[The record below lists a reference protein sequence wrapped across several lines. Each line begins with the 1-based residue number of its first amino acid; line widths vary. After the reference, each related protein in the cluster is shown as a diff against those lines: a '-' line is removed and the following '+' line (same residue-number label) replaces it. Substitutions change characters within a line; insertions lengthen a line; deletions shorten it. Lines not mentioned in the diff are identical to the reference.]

1 MTNEHIDNSTLIDYL
16 HHELAPGQDALVL
29 AHLAACKECAAAY
42 EAEAR
47 LTEVLRAEARA
58 AEREL
63 PLRVENRVLTGIEA
77 SRLPAWLQ
85 QLRLVARP
93 AVGLPAAAVL
103 VLAAALGFA
112 SLASHTA
119 HAPAIAVAYYL
130 DDHAAL
136 SNSSLPFAQTAV
148 VPGSLE
154 SGAASDRST
163 SATIGTNTIAS
174 E

>member
-1 MTNEHIDNSTLIDYL
+1 MTNEHIDSSILTDYL
-16 HHELAPGQDALVL
+16 HHELAPGEDARVL
-29 AHLAACKECAAAY
+29 AHLTACTECAGAY

-47 LTEVLRAEARA
+47 LTEALRAEARA

-63 PLRVENRVLTGIEA
+63 PLRVENRVLAGIEA
-77 SRLPAWLQ
+77 SRMPAWLR

-93 AVGLPAAAVL
+93 AIGLPVAAAI
-103 VLAAALGFA
+103 VLAAALGFV
-112 SLASHTA
+112 SLGSHTA
-119 HAPAIAVAYYL
+119 HAPTIAAAYYL

-154 SGAASDRST
+154 NGTANGGAT
-163 SATIGTNTIAS
+163 SAAVGANTIAS